1 MTEILGEHI
10 CLKNIPLKEYKKI
23 YELRRNKNSNKYL
36 NQISINE
43 LDQKKFIIMQ
53 KKLGNFFFG
62 IYRKKNNKFLGT
74 ISVYNIS
81 KLGIA
86 EWGRW
91 LSNGTALENLESLY
105 LLINFA
111 IKKLLLKKLIAKT
124 ILKNT
129 KVISLH
135 QKLGFQSVQINKYDA
150 FLRNVYY
157 DTLVTSIKRS
167 QLKKFNNIVKKFL

>member
-1 MTEILGEHI
+1 MTKILGEYI
-10 CLKNIPLKEYKKI
+10 YLKDIPLNEYKKL
-23 YELRRNKNSNKYL
+23 YELRQNKNSNKYL
-36 NQISINE
+36 NHISMNK
-43 LDQKKFIIMQ
+43 LAQKKFIITQ
-53 KKLGNFFFG
+53 KKMGNFFFG
-62 IYRKKNNKFLGT
+62 IYRKKNDKFLGT

-81 KLGIA
+81 KSGIA

-124 ILKNT
+124 IFKNT

-135 QKLGFQSVQINKYDA
+135 RKLGFQSVQINKYDA
-150 FLRNVYY
+150 FIRNVYY
-157 DTLVTSIKRS
+157 DTLVTVIKKN
-167 QLKKFNNIVKKFL
+167 QLKKFNNTIKKFL